1 MEKIIVTGG
10 AGYIGSHTVVELTN
24 AGYEP
29 IVIDNF
35 INSDPS
41 ILKGIQQITGK
52 RVKNY
57 EIDCNDKEAMSKVFE
72 VEKNVAGVIHF
83 AAYKAVGESVSS
95 PLKYY
100 YNNVGSIITLLEVM
114 NHYHADKLV
123 FSSSCTVYGQPS
135 KLPVTEKS
143 PVLKANSPY
152 GNTKQICEEILYDA
166 IYAKMPLKVISLRYF
181 NPIGAHPS
189 SNIGELPI
197 GVPGNLVPFITQT
210 VAGLRES
217 ITIFGGDYNTPDG
230 TCLRDY
236 IHVMDLA
243 KAHVKTLELL
253 STQKTDNFYD
263 VFNIG
268 TGNAN
273 SVLEIINTFEK
284 VTSKK
289 VNYSI
294 GPRRDGDVEK
304 VYADVKKAN
313 TILKW
318 TSEKNLEDCLRDSW
332 NWQEKLS
339 K

>member
-10 AGYIGSHTVVELTN
+10 AGFIGSHTVIELSN
-24 AGYEP
+24 SGFEP

-35 INSDPS
+35 INSEPS

-52 RVKNY
+52 KVKNY

-72 VEKNVAGVIHF
+72 VEKNIAGVIHF
-83 AAYKAVGESVSS
+83 AAYKAVGESVQH

-114 NHYHADKLV
+114 THYNANNLV
-123 FSSSCTVYGQPS
+123 FSSSCTVYGQPA

-152 GNTKQICEEILYDA
+152 GNTKQICEEILFDSV
-166 IYAKMPLKVISLRYF
+166 YAQMPIKAISLRYF

-189 SNIGELPI
+189 SQIGELPI

-210 VAGLRES
+210 AAGLRDS
-217 ITIFGGDYNTPDG
+217 ITVFGGDYNTTDG

-243 KAHVKTLELL
+243 KAHVKALELL
-253 STQKTDNFYD
+253 ALQKNKSFYD

-268 TGNAN
+268 TGNPN

-284 VTSKK
+284 VSGTK
-289 VNYSI
+289 VNYKI

-313 TILKW
+313 TVLKW
-318 TSEKNLEDCLRDSW
+318 KTEKTLEDSLRDAW
-332 NWQEKLS
+332 NWQVKLG